1 MCSRVPSFDFFVF
14 LCLHCVFVWKSRPCC
29 VLCFHVCNLCLSVS
43 STLVVFHAL
52 PASQCLAL
60 ALGLV
65 LLAIFYVNPEVVLV
79 AMQWIQNFYI
89 FSFDSMAFFKALP
102 HRHDKH
108 ITPHFGCQSL
118 LYGAV
123 GWSLHPC
130 WEKARWLIYARQ
142 VKRPIK

>member
-29 VLCFHVCNLCLSVS
+29 VLCFRVCNLCLSVS

-60 ALGLV
+60 AGTRFGSAGNFFTL
-65 LLAIFYVNPEVVLV
+65 
-79 AMQWIQNFYI
+79 IQK
-89 FSFDSMAFFKALP
+89 FSWWLCNESRTFTYSPLIAWLSLP

-123 GWSLHPC
+123 GWSLHPY
-130 WEKARWLIYARQ
+130 WEKAQWLIYARQ